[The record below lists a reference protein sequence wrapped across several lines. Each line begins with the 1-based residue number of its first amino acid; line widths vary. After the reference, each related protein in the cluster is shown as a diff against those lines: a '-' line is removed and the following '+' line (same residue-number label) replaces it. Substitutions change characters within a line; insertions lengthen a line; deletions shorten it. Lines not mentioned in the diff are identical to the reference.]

1 LSVLVVLDV
10 DSTLIQ
16 QEVIELLA
24 EHAGVGEHV
33 KEITDQAMA
42 GELDFKQ
49 SLEQRV
55 NLLAGISQ
63 DVFAQVSKDITMTP
77 GATELIDAVHQI
89 GGRIGAVSGGFSA
102 ILDDLAKQ
110 IGLDYW
116 QANHLEVKDGLLTGK
131 VSGPIVDA
139 SAKAEAL
146 NAWAEDFGIR
156 PSQTIAVGDGANDIA
171 MLQAAGFAIAFR
183 PKEILRQYADLVI
196 EENSLLQVIEK
207 LSLRTS

>member
-1 LSVLVVLDV
+1 MLDV

>member
-24 EHAGVGEHV
+24 EHAGVGDQV
-33 KEITDQAMA
+33 KEITEQAMA

-49 SLEQRV
+49 SLQQRV

-63 DVFAQVSKDITMTP
+63 EVFGQVSKDITLTP
-77 GATELIDAVHQI
+77 GATELIDAVHQM

-116 QANHLEVKDGLLTGK
+116 QANQLEIKDGLLTGR
-131 VSGPIVDA
+131 VLGTIVDA
-139 SAKAEAL
+139 AAKSEAL
-146 NAWAEDFGIR
+146 NSWAADFGVQ
-156 PSQTIAVGDGANDIA
+156 PAQTIAVGDGANDIA
-171 MLQAAGFAIAFR
+171 MLQAAGYAIAFR

-196 EENSLLQVIEK
+196 EENSLLPVIEK
-207 LSLRTS
+207 LSLRPS